1 MRISQNRTTVNCQFY
16 KVSYI
21 CKGMFEQSSMDW
33 GKFAYLLSH
42 HLSHRRRMNLNE
54 NRLLPYLVV
63 VKVTCK
69 AHRY

>member
-1 MRISQNRTTVNCQFY
+1 
-16 KVSYI
+16 
-21 CKGMFEQSSMDW
+21 MFEQSSMDW

-63 VKVTCK
+63 VKVTCR
-69 AHRY
+69 AHIGNRQTKKEKDRCKPLLFLNTF